1 MSVSQKCSCKP
12 RRWESV
18 KKKPSKPRRPP
29 IPNCTRPKLGQSV
42 IPRSMRRS
50 HNIKNE
56 TSKEHRHGEPL
67 AKLVGKMEKT
77 SNGLDFFAMDFPA
90 VELTPAP
97 LVKPKVPILPKVS
110 SLPEPFSAK
119 LVSEHMKKVKE
130 QPFSSERV
138 PLIITPSAKLQSQHE
153 VGDRKQSIK
162 DVPVRENSLVLQNLT
177 SDRLTSQ
184 SISNP
189 EELVAETNKK
199 SVDHEAVPIAP
210 VIQFEDHLEKI
221 TLSPV
226 SCKSDGLRSDVSK
239 TTRERKNLEKRN
251 VKVLDFHRV
260 RPRANKLNK
269 PSPKPLECTYSSPQ
283 LTRRGNRR
291 PSTSSTSSTSSL
303 ISGGRSPITCT
314 EYQAS
319 ESSTITPVMVDRG
332 EEQERERQHT
342 NQQPK
347 FGNYMEEVVNRPE
360 WQDPRS
366 YLHFSQSVDGLGLER
381 QLNGIPY
388 GMLRY
393 PESSG
398 LVAPPIMSIPNQYVP
413 TPMMYPVHV
422 GAPLFQGV
430 QLPMY
435 PQPSQT
441 LMPCIQFVQPG
452 AYYHPGALLQQ
463 TGFYQPH
470 NINVPQNT
478 DNVIQHNLKFP
489 GV

>member
-1 MSVSQKCSCKP
+1 MSVSQKCSSKP

-42 IPRSMRRS
+42 IPRSLRRS
-50 HNIKNE
+50 RNIKNE
-56 TSKEHRHGEPL
+56 TSKEHQPGESL
-67 AKLVGKMEKT
+67 AKLVGKMEKP
-77 SNGLDFFAMDFPA
+77 SKGLDFFAMDFPA

-119 LVSEHMKKVKE
+119 LVNEHMKKVKE
-130 QPFSSERV
+130 QPFAPARE
-138 PLIITPSAKLQSQHE
+138 PLIITPSSKLQSQHE
-153 VGDRKQSIK
+153 AGDRKQSIK
-162 DVPVRENSLVLQNLT
+162 DVPVREKLLVLQNLT
-177 SDRLTSQ
+177 SENLTSQ
-184 SISNP
+184 LMNNP
-189 EELVAETNKK
+189 GVLMTEANQK
-199 SVDHEAVPIAP
+199 SVSQEAVPIAP
-210 VIQFEDHLEKI
+210 VIPVEDCLEKI
-221 TLSPV
+221 TLSSV
-226 SCKSDGLRSDVSK
+226 SCKSDGVRSDISK
-239 TTRERKNLEKRN
+239 ITRERKNLEKRN

-269 PSPKPLECTYSSPQ
+269 PSPKPRECTYSSQQ

-303 ISGGRSPITCT
+303 ISGGQSPITCT
-314 EYQAS
+314 EYQVS

-332 EEQERERQHT
+332 EEQERQRT
-342 NQQPK
+342 NEQPK
-347 FGNYMEEVVNRPE
+347 FGHYIEQVGNRPE
-360 WQDPRS
+360 LQDARS
-366 YLHFSQSVDGLGLER
+366 YMRFSQCADGVRLER

-388 GMLRY
+388 GVLRY

-422 GAPLFQGV
+422 GAPLYQGV

-435 PQPSQT
+435 PQPSQP
-441 LMPCIQFVQPG
+441 LMPCIQYVQPG

-470 NINVPQNT
+470 NINMPQTT

>member
-42 IPRSMRRS
+42 IPRSLRRS

-56 TSKEHRHGEPL
+56 TSKEHRPGEPL
-67 AKLVGKMEKT
+67 GKLVGKMEKP

-153 VGDRKQSIK
+153 VGDRNQSIK
-162 DVPVRENSLVLQNLT
+162 DVPVREKSLVLQNLT
-177 SDRLTSQ
+177 SERLTSQ

-189 EELVAETNKK
+189 EQLGAETNKK
-199 SVDHEAVPIAP
+199 SP
-210 VIQFEDHLEKI
+210 VIPVEDYLEKI

-226 SCKSDGLRSDVSK
+226 SCKSDGARSDISK
-239 TTRERKNLEKRN
+239 ITRERKNLEKRN

-269 PSPKPLECTYSSPQ
+269 PSPKPRECTYSSPQ
-283 LTRRGNRR
+283 LTRGGIRR

-303 ISGGRSPITCT
+303 ISGGQSPITCT
-314 EYQAS
+314 EYQVS
-319 ESSTITPVMVDRG
+319 ESSTITPVMVERS
-332 EEQERERQHT
+332 EEQERQPT
-342 NQQPK
+342 YQQPK
-347 FGNYMEEVVNRPE
+347 FGHYMEEVVNRPE
-360 WQDPRS
+360 LQDPRS
-366 YLHFSQSVDGLGLER
+366 YLRFSQSVGGVGLER
-381 QLNGIPY
+381 QLNGVPY

-398 LVAPPIMSIPNQYVP
+398 LVAPQIMSIPNQYVP

-422 GAPLFQGV
+422 GAPLYQGV

-435 PQPSQT
+435 PQPSQP

-478 DNVIQHNLKFP
+478 DNVIHHNLKYP